1 MLFTATIWRYHIK
14 VLLHSV
20 PLLIFF
26 LLLGPDFLPPVVFS
40 TLIIKPILIFG
51 VVLHKIIDVD
61 IFIDGVISRFDRV
74 SIRRQLD

>member
-1 MLFTATIWRYHIK
+1 MLFTATIWRYHIT
-14 VLLHSV
+14 VLHSV

-51 VVLHKIIDVD
+51 VVLHKIDVV
-61 IFIDGVISRFDRV
+61 FIYGVISRFDRV